1 MSDYNFCYVVESRFG
16 GPNEWQKIYPAIS
29 QINTKAGYIVLEAER
44 DKFSQI
50 KNGVVIMEN
59 LKLFLRQ
66 KKNDHFFDDLSV
78 IEEPTLKALIESNRK
93 VPKDYIDFMRRYGVG
108 EIRTVSF
115 MLYNGFLKSDDIFD
129 SANADLFKN
138 IAFFGDDMQG
148 YNVGFDRNNAW
159 AVVEVDS
166 SDMSLRKCCDNFS
179 SFLYRLLS

>member
-1 MSDYNFCYVVESRFG
+1 M
-16 GPNEWQKIYPAIS
+16 
-29 QINTKAGYIVLEAER
+29 LEAAR
-44 DKFSQI
+44 DKFSQL
-50 KNGVVIMEN
+50 KNGVVIMED
-59 LKLFLRQ
+59 LELFLRQ

-78 IEEPTLKALIESNRK
+78 IKEPTLKALIESNRK

-129 SANADLFKN
+129 SANADLFKS

-179 SFLYRLLS
+179 SFMYRLLS

>member
-1 MSDYNFCYVVESRFG
+1 MSGRAYIPLY
-16 GPNEWQKIYPAIS
+16 S
-29 QINTKAGYIVLEAER
+29 QINTKAGYIALVAER

-50 KNGVVIMEN
+50 KNGVVVMGDLE
-59 LKLFLRQ
+59 LFFRQ
-66 KKNDHFFDDLSV
+66 KKNNHFFDDLSA
-78 IEEPTLKALIESNRK
+78 IEEPTLAALIESNRK
-93 VPKDYIDFMRRYGVG
+93 VPKDYTDFMRRYGVG

-129 SANADLFKN
+129 SANADLFKS

-166 SDMSLRKCCDNFS
+166 SDMSLRKCCDDFS
-179 SFLYRLLS
+179 SFMYRLLS